1 MIYGLLELTLK
12 KYICMATGLLNVLYD
27 WDVKDIIDNV
37 SNRVVETQETGQLV
51 KGNGRNL
58 NQESK

>member
-1 MIYGLLELTLK
+1 MELTLK
-12 KYICMATGLLNVLYD
+12 NYICMATRLLNVLYD

>member
-1 MIYGLLELTLK
+1 MELTIK
-12 KYICMATGLLNVLYD
+12 NYICMATRLLNVLYD